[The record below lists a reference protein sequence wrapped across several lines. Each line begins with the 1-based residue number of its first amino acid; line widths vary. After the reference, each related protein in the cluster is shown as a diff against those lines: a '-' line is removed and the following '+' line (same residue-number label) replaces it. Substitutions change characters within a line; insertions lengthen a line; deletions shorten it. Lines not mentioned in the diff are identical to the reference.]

1 MNILAVDTSA
11 NTATVAI
18 INDDRLLAE
27 EIVNHKKTHS
37 ETLMPM
43 IDLALKR
50 CDMDISDIDLFAVAN
65 GPGSFTGLRIGVST
79 IKGLAHGLSKPV
91 IEVSTLEGMAY
102 NLFLTDGII
111 SPIMDARRSQIY
123 NGVYRWEEGTLKE
136 LTPPRAL
143 SIEECVK
150 DLLKYNEKVIFLGDG
165 VPVHREYIKNAMG
178 DMAVFAPASCNDQR
192 ASSLASVAL
201 KKEEKKTAFEVK
213 PVYLRKPQAERE
225 LEEKLKGKSVK

>member
-18 INDDRLLAE
+18 IKDYRLLAE

-91 IEVSTLEGMAY
+91 VEISTLEGMA
-102 NLFLTDGII
+102 NNVFMADAII
-111 SPIMDARRSQIY
+111 SPIMDARRAQVY
-123 NGVYRWEEGTLKE
+123 NGVYQWEDGVLEE

-143 SIEECVK
+143 AIEECVE
-150 DLLKYNEKVIFLGDG
+150 DLLKYNKKVIFLGDG
-165 VPVHREYIKNAMG
+165 VPVHKNYIKSVMK
-178 DMAVFAPASCNDQR
+178 DMAVFAPPSCNDQR
-192 ASSLASVAL
+192 ASSLATVAM

-225 LEEKLKGKSVK
+225 LEEKLKGEN